1 MAKKHFKIL
10 TNNPLVKRE
19 LSGIEDICYFELT
32 YEGVLLKARDL
43 IFDGYKLLS
52 HPLSGSVK
60 PGETPYKSILV
71 STSQESLDMQS
82 IKLIEKALESCK
94 KFVDRTDGLKDD
106 VLSDFQIIDMTLLES
121 ALISANRL

>member
-32 YEGVLLKARDL
+32 YEGILLKARDL

-82 IKLIEKALESCK
+82 IKLIEKAWESCK